1 MASKRSDSV
10 IILHK
15 PVHGG
20 NKAIDMITVDGNIPS
35 FIRNVICD
43 KVNTLV
49 NKKELTH
56 DILPGY
62 VETLCNEVMVRVY
75 NNYGL
80 SFTKLVA
87 TPREN
92 RLVVTTKD
100 EEPFDI
106 WLL

>member
-1 MASKRSDSV
+1 MASKRSDTV

-15 PVHGG
+15 PVQGG
-20 NKAIDMITVDGNIPS
+20 NKSIDTITVDGNIPS

-49 NKKELTH
+49 NKRELTP
-56 DILPGY
+56 DVLPGY
-62 VETLCNEVMVRVY
+62 VETVCTEVMVRIY

-80 SFTKLVA
+80 CFTKLVA
-87 TPREN
+87 TLREDI
-92 RLVVTTKD
+92 LVVTTKD

-106 WLL
+106 WQV